1 MNGTKVQERI
11 VLPNFLRLKRR
22 NPPLKRR
29 KLQMKKI
36 QTPPRLLKA
45 ASDHS
50 LKRSVSRGYLP
61 EPTTSSILNL
71 ILNLHDLFNRI
82 LLTRLRL

>member
-29 KLQMKKI
+29 KLQTKKYKR
-36 QTPPRLLKA
+36 RLDCSKRRFIIHLKG
-45 ASDHS
+45 
-50 LKRSVSRGYLP
+50 R
-61 EPTTSSILNL
+61 
-71 ILNLHDLFNRI
+71 
-82 LLTRLRL
+82 